1 MLVILIAGAVVI
13 VVAMLGLSM
22 CRAAALSDRNQAV
35 AIAEWLATGH
45 LADRR
50 VGPADSPG
58 QQFLFDS
65 RDEPLRMVGW
75 R

>member
-1 MLVILIAGAVVI
+1 MLVILIAGAFVI

-35 AIAEWLATGH
+35 AVTEWLAAGQ
-45 LADRR
+45 LGDRR
-50 VGPADSPG
+50 VGPSDRPG